1 MIYKYVRSINSN
13 MNDELLYYFNPWYI
27 NQKDIVIEKW
37 ENMKIRWIPE
47 WLKDI
52 SLEPFSLNFI
62 IGPRQVG
69 KTTGIKLL
77 INKLLE
83 NNDPWSIFYYDCSNL
98 TNFEELRKVIDYYLK
113 IKEKRNIKTSYIFL
127 DEITHVND
135 WWRTVKLYID
145 IGKFKDDVITITGSS
160 SIKLKGEVEL
170 FPGRRGNGKDVCV
183 YPLSFREYLNIKGI
197 KIDRYGN
204 ILERMNNLSGLEPKI
219 FKEFENYLETGG
231 YPLSINGYK
240 DASLQIISSI
250 ENEIL
255 RSGRN
260 IELSKAIIST
270 ILSKAPSPLSFSSIG
285 KEVGIS
291 YKTVG
296 DYIEIF
302 RRLFILDYALFK
314 EKQIIWRKE
323 RKFFI
328 LDPYLAKSLS
338 IWTNTEILDSVLYEW
353 IVQSHLKRRF
363 GEVYYYRNNYEI
375 DAIVGNLKIE
385 IKSKRAH
392 KNYPKDIIILDENNL
407 PLFLAVI

>member
-1 MIYKYVRSINSN
+1 MIYKYIRSINSN
-13 MNDELLYYFNPWYI
+13 MNDELLYYFNPWYV
-27 NQKDIVIEKW
+27 NQKDIIIEKW

-83 NNDPWSIFYYDCSNL
+83 NNNPWSIFYYDCSNL
-98 TNFEELRKVIDYYLK
+98 TNFEELRRVIDYYLK

-135 WWRTVKLYID
+135 WWRTIKLYID

-170 FPGRRGNGKDVCV
+170 FPGRRGNGKDIYV

-197 KIDRYGN
+197 KIDKYEN
-204 ILERMNNLSGLEPKI
+204 ILEGMNNLSGLEPKI

-231 YPLSINGYK
+231 YPLSINGFK
-240 DASLQIISSI
+240 DAGFQIISSI

-270 ILSKAPSPLSFSSIG
+270 ILSKAPSPLSFLSIG
-285 KEVGIS
+285 KEVGVS
-291 YKTVG
+291 YKTVE

-302 RRLFILDYALFK
+302 RNLFILDYALFK

-338 IWTNTEILDSVLYEW
+338 LWTNTEYLDSLLYEW
-353 IVQSHLKRRF
+353 IVQSHLKRKF
-363 GEVYYYRNNYEI
+363 GEVFYYRNSYEI
-375 DAIVGNLKIE
+375 DIISSNLKIE

-392 KNYPKDIIILDENNL
+392 KNYPKDVIILDESNL

>member
-1 MIYKYVRSINSN
+1 

-27 NQKDIVIEKW
+27 NQKDIVIERW

-135 WWRTVKLYID
+135 WWRTIKLYID

-170 FPGRRGNGKDVCV
+170 FPGRRGNGKDVYV

-197 KIDRYGN
+197 KINKYEN
-204 ILERMNNLSGLEPKI
+204 ILEGMNNLSGLEPKI
-219 FKEFENYLETGG
+219 FEEFENYIETGG

-240 DASLQIISSI
+240 DAGFQIINSI

-260 IELSKAIIST
+260 LELSRAIIST
-270 ILSKAPSPLSFSSIG
+270 ILSKAPSPLSFLSIG
-285 KEVGIS
+285 KEVGVS
-291 YKTVG
+291 YKTVE

-302 RRLFILDYALFK
+302 RRLFILDYALFR

-338 IWTNTEILDSVLYEW
+338 IWTNTEILDSALYEW

-363 GEVYYYRNNYEI
+363 GEVYYYRNSYEI
-375 DAIVGNLKIE
+375 DVIAGNLKIE

-392 KNYPKDIIILDENNL
+392 KNYPKDLII
-407 PLFLAVI
+407 

>member
-1 MIYKYVRSINSN
+1 M
-13 MNDELLYYFNPWYI
+13 
-27 NQKDIVIEKW
+27 
-37 ENMKIRWIPE
+37 
-47 WLKDI
+47 
-52 SLEPFSLNFI
+52 
-62 IGPRQVG
+62 
-69 KTTGIKLL
+69 L

-83 NNDPWSIFYYDCSNL
+83 NKDSWSIFYYDCSNL
-98 TNFEELRKVIDYYLK
+98 TNFEELRRVIDYYLK

-127 DEITHVND
+127 DEITYVND
-135 WWRTVKLYID
+135 WWRTIKLYID
-145 IGKFKDDVITITGSS
+145 IGKFKNDVITITGSS

-170 FPGRRGNGKDVCV
+170 FPGRRGNGKDVYV

-197 KIDRYGN
+197 KINRYEN
-204 ILERMNNLSGLEPKI
+204 ILEGMNNLSGLEPKI
-219 FKEFENYLETGG
+219 FKEFENYIETGG
-231 YPLSINGYK
+231 YPLSINSYR
-240 DASLQIISSI
+240 DASLQIINSI

-255 RSGRN
+255 RSERN
-260 IELSKAIIST
+260 IGLSKAIIST
-270 ILSKAPSPLSFSSIG
+270 ILSKAPSPLSFLSIG
-285 KEVGIS
+285 KEVGVS
-291 YKTVG
+291 YKTVE

-338 IWTNTEILDSVLYEW
+338 LWTNVEFLESALYEW

-363 GEVYYYRNNYEI
+363 REVYYYRNSYEI
-375 DAIVGNLKIE
+375 DVIANDLKIE

>member
-27 NQKDIVIEKW
+27 NQKDIVIERW

-52 SLEPFSLNFI
+52 FLEPFSLNFI

-98 TNFEELRKVIDYYLK
+98 TNFEELRRVIDYYLK

-135 WWRTVKLYID
+135 WWRTIKLYID
-145 IGKFKDDVITITGSS
+145 IGKFKDDVIAITGSS

-170 FPGRRGNGKDVCV
+170 FPGRRGNGKDVYV

-197 KIDRYGN
+197 KINRYEN
-204 ILERMNNLSGLEPKI
+204 ILEGMNNLSGLEPKI

-240 DASLQIISSI
+240 DASFQIINSI

-260 IELSKAIIST
+260 LELSRAIIST

-285 KEVGIS
+285 NEVGVS
-291 YKTVG
+291 YKTVE

-338 IWTNTEILDSVLYEW
+338 IWTNTKILDSALYEW
-353 IVQSHLKRRF
+353 IVQSHLKKRF
-363 GEVYYYRNNYEI
+363 GEVYYYRNSYEI
-375 DAIVGNLKIE
+375 DVIAGNLKIE

-392 KNYPKDIIILDENNL
+392 KNYPKDVIILDENNL

>member
-197 KIDRYGN
+197 KINRYEN
-204 ILERMNNLSGLEPKI
+204 ILEGMNNLSGLEPKI

-314 EKQIIWRKE
+314 EKQIIWRKK

>member
-13 MNDELLYYFNPWYI
+13 MNDELLYYFNSWYV
-27 NQKDIVIEKW
+27 NQKDIVIERW

-113 IKEKRNIKTSYIFL
+113 IKEKRNIRTSYIFL

-135 WWRTVKLYID
+135 WWRTIKLYID

-170 FPGRRGNGKDVCV
+170 FPGRRGNGKDVYV

-197 KIDRYGN
+197 KINRYEN
-204 ILERMNNLSGLEPKI
+204 ILEGMNNLSGLEPKI
-219 FKEFENYLETGG
+219 FKEFENYIETGG

-240 DASLQIISSI
+240 DAGLQIINSI

-285 KEVGIS
+285 KEVGVS
-291 YKTVG
+291 YKTVE

-338 IWTNTEILDSVLYEW
+338 IWTNTEILDSALYEW

-375 DAIVGNLKIE
+375 DVISGNLKIE
-385 IKSKRAH
+385 IKSKRVH
-392 KNYPKDIIILDENNL
+392 KNYPKDIIILDESNL

>member
-1 MIYKYVRSINSN
+1 MIYKYIRSINSN

-27 NQKDIVIEKW
+27 NQKDIVIERW
-37 ENMKIRWIPE
+37 ENMKMRWIPE

-52 SLEPFSLNFI
+52 SLEPPSLNFI

-83 NNDPWSIFYYDCSNL
+83 NRDPWSIFYYDCSNL
-98 TNFEELRKVIDYYLK
+98 TNFEELKKVIDYYLK
-113 IKEKRNIKTSYIFL
+113 IKEKRNIKISYIFL

-135 WWRTVKLYID
+135 WWRTIKLYID

-170 FPGRRGNGKDVCV
+170 FPGRRGNGKNIYV

-197 KIDRYGN
+197 KIDKYEN
-204 ILERMNNLSGLEPKI
+204 ILEGMNNLSGLEPKI

-231 YPLSINGYK
+231 YPLSINSYK
-240 DASLQIISSI
+240 DAFFQIISSI

-270 ILSKAPSPLSFSSIG
+270 ILSKAPSPLSFLSIG
-285 KEVGIS
+285 KEVGVS
-291 YKTVG
+291 YKTVE

-302 RRLFILDYALFK
+302 RNLFILDYALFK

-338 IWTNTEILDSVLYEW
+338 LWTNTEYLDSALYEW
-353 IVQSHLKRRF
+353 IVQSHLKRKF
-363 GEVYYYRNNYEI
+363 EDVYYYRNSYEI
-375 DAIVGNLKIE
+375 DVIADNLKIE

-392 KNYPKDIIILDENNL
+392 KNYPKDVIILDESNL

>member
-1 MIYKYVRSINSN
+1 
-13 MNDELLYYFNPWYI
+13 MNDELLYYFNSWYV
-27 NQKDIVIEKW
+27 NQKDIVIERW

-113 IKEKRNIKTSYIFL
+113 IKEKRNIRTSYIFL

-135 WWRTVKLYID
+135 WWRTIKLYID

-170 FPGRRGNGKDVCV
+170 FPGRRGNGKDVYV

-197 KIDRYGN
+197 KINRYEN
-204 ILERMNNLSGLEPKI
+204 ILEGMNNLSGLEPKI
-219 FKEFENYLETGG
+219 FKEFENYIETGG

-240 DASLQIISSI
+240 DAGLQIINSI

-285 KEVGIS
+285 KEVGVS
-291 YKTVG
+291 YKTVE

-338 IWTNTEILDSVLYEW
+338 IWTNTEILDSALYEW

-375 DAIVGNLKIE
+375 DVISGNLKIE
-385 IKSKRAH
+385 IKSKRVH
-392 KNYPKDIIILDENNL
+392 KNYPKDIIILDESNL

>member
-1 MIYKYVRSINSN
+1 MIYKYIRSINSN

-27 NQKDIVIEKW
+27 NEKDIIIERW

-98 TNFEELRKVIDYYLK
+98 TNFEELRRIIDYYLK

-127 DEITHVND
+127 DEITYVND
-135 WWRTVKLYID
+135 WWRTIKLYID
-145 IGKFKDDVITITGSS
+145 IGKFKDDVINITGSS

-170 FPGRRGNGKDVCV
+170 FPGRRGNGKDVYV

-197 KIDRYGN
+197 KVNKYEN
-204 ILERMNNLSGLEPKI
+204 ILEGMNNLSGLEPKI

-231 YPLSINGYK
+231 YPLSINSYK
-240 DASLQIISSI
+240 NASFQIMNSI

-270 ILSKAPSPLSFSSIG
+270 ILSKAPSPLSFLSIG
-285 KEVGIS
+285 KEVGVS
-291 YKTVG
+291 YKTVE
-296 DYIEIF
+296 DYIEIY

-328 LDPYLAKSLS
+328 LDSFLVKTLS
-338 IWTNTEILDSVLYEW
+338 MWTNTEYLESSLYEW

-363 GEVYYYRNNYEI
+363 REVYYYRNSYEI
-375 DAIVGNLKIE
+375 DVIAGNLKIE

-407 PLFLAVI
+407 SLFLAVI

>member
-1 MIYKYVRSINSN
+1 MIYKYIRSISSN
-13 MNDELLYYFNPWYI
+13 MNDELLYYFNPWYVD
-27 NQKDIVIEKW
+27 QKDIVIERW

-83 NNDPWSIFYYDCSNL
+83 DNDPWSIFYYDCSNL

-135 WWRTVKLYID
+135 WWRTIKLYID
-145 IGKFKDDVITITGSS
+145 IGKFKDDIITIAGSS

-170 FPGRRGNGKDVCV
+170 FPGRRGNGRDVYV

-197 KIDRYGN
+197 KIDKYEN
-204 ILERMNNLSGLEPKI
+204 ILEGMNNLSGLEPKI
-219 FKEFENYLETGG
+219 FEEFENYIETGG

-240 DASLQIISSI
+240 DAGFQIINSI

-260 IELSKAIIST
+260 LELSRAIIST
-270 ILSKAPSPLSFSSIG
+270 ILSKAPSPLSFLSIG
-285 KEVGIS
+285 KEVGVS
-291 YKTVG
+291 YKTVE

-302 RRLFILDYALFK
+302 RRLFILDYALFR

-338 IWTNTEILDSVLYEW
+338 LWTNTEYLESSLYEW

-363 GEVYYYRNNYEI
+363 GEVYYYRNSYEI
-375 DAIVGNLKIE
+375 DVIVSNLKIE

-392 KNYPKDIIILDENNL
+392 KNYPKDIIILDESNL

>member
-1 MIYKYVRSINSN
+1 M
-13 MNDELLYYFNPWYI
+13 
-27 NQKDIVIEKW
+27 
-37 ENMKIRWIPE
+37 
-47 WLKDI
+47 
-52 SLEPFSLNFI
+52 
-62 IGPRQVG
+62 
-69 KTTGIKLL
+69 GIKLL

-135 WWRTVKLYID
+135 WWRTIKLYID

-170 FPGRRGNGKDVCV
+170 FPGRRGNGKDVYV

-197 KIDRYGN
+197 KVNKYEN
-204 ILERMNNLSGLEPKI
+204 ILEGMNNLSGLEPKI
-219 FKEFENYLETGG
+219 FEEFENYLETGG

-240 DASLQIISSI
+240 DAGFQIINSI

-260 IELSKAIIST
+260 LELSRAIIST
-270 ILSKAPSPLSFSSIG
+270 ILSKAPSPLSFLSIG
-285 KEVGIS
+285 KEVGVS
-291 YKTVG
+291 YKTVE

-302 RRLFILDYALFK
+302 RRLFILDYALFR

-338 IWTNTEILDSVLYEW
+338 LWTNTEYLESSLYEW

-363 GEVYYYRNNYEI
+363 GEVYYRNSYEI
-375 DAIVGNLKIE
+375 DIISGNLKIE
-385 IKSKRAH
+385 IKSKRTH
-392 KNYPKDIIILDENNL
+392 KNYPKDIIILDGSNL

>member
-135 WWRTVKLYID
+135 WWRTIKLYID

-197 KIDRYGN
+197 KINRYEN
-204 ILERMNNLSGLEPKI
+204 ILEGMNNLSGLEPKI

-392 KNYPKDIIILDENNL
+392 KNYPKDIIILDKSNL

>member
-1 MIYKYVRSINSN
+1 MIYKYIRSINSN
-13 MNDELLYYFNPWYI
+13 MNDELLYYFNPWYV
-27 NQKDIVIEKW
+27 NQKDIIIERW

-98 TNFEELRKVIDYYLK
+98 TNFEELRRVIDYYLK

-135 WWRTVKLYID
+135 WWRTIKLYID
-145 IGKFKDDVITITGSS
+145 IGKFKNDVITITGSS

-170 FPGRRGNGKDVCV
+170 FPGRRGNGKDVYV

-197 KIDRYGN
+197 KINIFEN
-204 ILERMNNLSGLEPKI
+204 ILEGMNNLSGLEPKI

-255 RSGRN
+255 RSERSL
-260 IELSKAIIST
+260 ELSKAIIST
-270 ILSKAPSPLSFSSIG
+270 ILSKAPSPLSFLSIG
-285 KEVGIS
+285 KEVGVS
-291 YKTVG
+291 YKTVE

-338 IWTNTEILDSVLYEW
+338 LWTNTEILDSSLYEW

-363 GEVYYYRNNYEI
+363 GEIYYYRNSYEI
-375 DAIVGNLKIE
+375 DVIAGNLKIE

-392 KNYPKDIIILDENNL
+392 RNYPKDVIILDESNL

>member
-27 NQKDIVIEKW
+27 NQKDIVIERW

-52 SLEPFSLNFI
+52 FLEPFSLNFI

-98 TNFEELRKVIDYYLK
+98 TNFEELRRVIDYYLK

-135 WWRTVKLYID
+135 WWRTIKLYID
-145 IGKFKDDVITITGSS
+145 IGKFKDDVIAITGSS

-170 FPGRRGNGKDVCV
+170 FPGRRGNGKDVYV

-197 KIDRYGN
+197 KINRYEN
-204 ILERMNNLSGLEPKI
+204 ILEVMNNLSGLEPKI

-240 DASLQIISSI
+240 DASFQIINSI

-260 IELSKAIIST
+260 LELSRAIIST

-285 KEVGIS
+285 NEVGVS
-291 YKTVG
+291 YKTVE

-338 IWTNTEILDSVLYEW
+338 LWTNTEILDSVLYEW
-353 IVQSHLKRRF
+353 IVQLHLKRRF
-363 GEVYYYRNNYEI
+363 GEIYYYRNSYEI
-375 DAIVGNLKIE
+375 DVIAGNLKIE

-392 KNYPKDIIILDENNL
+392 KNYPKDVIILDENNL

>member
-1 MIYKYVRSINSN
+1 MIYKYIRSINSN
-13 MNDELLYYFNPWYI
+13 MNDELLYYFNPWYV
-27 NQKDIVIEKW
+27 NQKDIVIERW

-98 TNFEELRKVIDYYLK
+98 INFEELRKIIDYYLK

-127 DEITHVND
+127 DEITYVND
-135 WWRTVKLYID
+135 WWRTIKLYID

-170 FPGRRGNGKDVCV
+170 FPGRRGNGKDIYV

-197 KIDRYGN
+197 KIDKYEN
-204 ILERMNNLSGLEPKI
+204 ILEGMNNLLGLEPKI
-219 FKEFENYLETGG
+219 FKEFENYIETGG

-240 DASLQIISSI
+240 DTSLQIISSI

-255 RSGRN
+255 RFGRN
-260 IELSKAIIST
+260 IGLSKAIIST
-270 ILSKAPSPLSFSSIG
+270 ILSKAPSPLSFLSIG
-285 KEVGIS
+285 KEVGVS
-291 YKTVG
+291 YKTVE

-314 EKQIIWRKE
+314 EKQTIWRKE

-338 IWTNTEILDSVLYEW
+338 LWTNIEILESALFEW

-363 GEVYYYRNNYEI
+363 GEVYYYRNSYEI
-375 DAIVGNLKIE
+375 DVIANDLKIE

-407 PLFLAVI
+407 PLFLAVM

>member
-1 MIYKYVRSINSN
+1 
-13 MNDELLYYFNPWYI
+13 
-27 NQKDIVIEKW
+27 
-37 ENMKIRWIPE
+37 MKR
-47 WLKDI
+47 
-52 SLEPFSLNFI
+52 
-62 IGPRQVG
+62 
-69 KTTGIKLL
+69 
-77 INKLLE
+77 
-83 NNDPWSIFYYDCSNL
+83 
-98 TNFEELRKVIDYYLK
+98 
-113 IKEKRNIKTSYIFL
+113 
-127 DEITHVND
+127 
-135 WWRTVKLYID
+135 
-145 IGKFKDDVITITGSS
+145 
-160 SIKLKGEVEL
+160 
-170 FPGRRGNGKDVCV
+170 
-183 YPLSFREYLNIKGI
+183 
-197 KIDRYGN
+197 
-204 ILERMNNLSGLEPKI
+204 LEPKI

-231 YPLSINGYK
+231 YPLSINSYK

-255 RSGRN
+255 RSERN

-285 KEVGIS
+285 NEVGVS
-291 YKTVG
+291 YKTVE

-338 IWTNTEILDSVLYEW
+338 LWTNTEYLYSALYEW

-375 DAIVGNLKIE
+375 DVIAGNLKIE

-392 KNYPKDIIILDENNL
+392 KNYPKDVIILDESNL

>member
-1 MIYKYVRSINSN
+1 MIYKYIRSINSN

-27 NQKDIVIEKW
+27 NQKDIVIERW

-98 TNFEELRKVIDYYLK
+98 TNFEELRRVIDYYLK

-135 WWRTVKLYID
+135 WWRTIKLYID

-170 FPGRRGNGKDVCV
+170 FPGRRGNGKDIYV

-197 KIDRYGN
+197 KVNRYEN
-204 ILERMNNLSGLEPKI
+204 ILEGMNNLSGLEPKI
-219 FKEFENYLETGG
+219 FREFENYLETGG

-255 RSGRN
+255 RFGRN
-260 IELSKAIIST
+260 LELSKAIIST

-285 KEVGIS
+285 NEVGIS
-291 YKTVG
+291 YKTVE

-338 IWTNTEILDSVLYEW
+338 LWTNTEILNSTLYEW

-363 GEVYYYRNNYEI
+363 GEVYYYRNSYEI
-375 DAIVGNLKIE
+375 DVIAGNLKIE

-392 KNYPKDIIILDENNL
+392 RNYPKDIIILDENNL